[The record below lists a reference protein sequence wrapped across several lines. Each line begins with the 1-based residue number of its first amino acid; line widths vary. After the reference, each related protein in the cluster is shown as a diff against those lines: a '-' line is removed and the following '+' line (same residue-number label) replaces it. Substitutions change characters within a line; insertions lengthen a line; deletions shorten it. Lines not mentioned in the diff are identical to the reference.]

1 MQITYKNF
9 NLIIYLFGVFI
20 SGIGTRLTT
29 IALSDKLIK
38 LTGNDFSISLVFILQ
53 SIPILALGML
63 AGNIIDKSNKKISF
77 ILINLIS
84 SLTSLIFALTYNT
97 LIIFSVILLNGIIQ
111 AFYIPVVTSLM
122 PLLVDK
128 KDLIKANAIK
138 MSVNGV
144 VMIAGYAFASIL
156 LNAAGSTTAFMLDSC
171 SFIFVAMVSIFLKSR
186 QNNTSSYNHPA
197 ANYKKDMLQGWN
209 FIKTNAIIKH
219 MFILDLLINFIIS
232 MQEPL
237 TYIFVEKYLGGKMF
251 MANRTAL
258 LFTFSGIG
266 TIAGGIILRQFKSK
280 NKLMIFSFSLI
291 FDSILVIIFSLN
303 RYFPISLLIF
313 AGMGIVGSFTGSI
326 LQTVIQQYTP
336 ENLLGRVS
344 GFINSIVQPLC
355 VLSILIGGIFSNLIE
370 VKWIFIIGSL
380 LELLTGAYFI
390 RKYRN

>member
-1 MQITYKNF
+1 MQITHKNF

-122 PLLVDK
+122 PLLVDE

-156 LNAAGSTTAFMLDSC
+156 LSTAGSNTAFMLDSC
-171 SFIFVAMVSIFLKSR
+171 SFIFIAMVSIFLKSR
-186 QNNTSSYNHPA
+186 QNNTS
-197 ANYKKDMLQGWN
+197 
-209 FIKTNAIIKH
+209 
-219 MFILDLLINFIIS
+219 
-232 MQEPL
+232 
-237 TYIFVEKYLGGKMF
+237 
-251 MANRTAL
+251 
-258 LFTFSGIG
+258 
-266 TIAGGIILRQFKSK
+266 
-280 NKLMIFSFSLI
+280 
-291 FDSILVIIFSLN
+291 
-303 RYFPISLLIF
+303 
-313 AGMGIVGSFTGSI
+313 
-326 LQTVIQQYTP
+326 
-336 ENLLGRVS
+336 
-344 GFINSIVQPLC
+344 
-355 VLSILIGGIFSNLIE
+355 
-370 VKWIFIIGSL
+370 
-380 LELLTGAYFI
+380 
-390 RKYRN
+390 